1 MSFLDT
7 IILHK
12 ILPKFWNWIA
22 ERDLVKLFQNVL
34 ATKGFHFL
42 KYCLTAERMSLK
54 YIYEIYY
61 LCSEA
66 IPTEKY
72 FQNVRV
78 FDSFYKFFQ
87 HFQGFMINSPCGW
100 LFLHFAFSLKV
111 VWNIPHPQL
120 SVFVVNATVMVW
132 GIDFLKYLETSIS
145 IC

>member
-12 ILPKFWNWIA
+12 ILRKFWNWIA

-42 KYCLTAERMSLK
+42 KYCLTAERMGLK

-87 HFQGFMINSPCGW
+87 HFQGFMINDPCGW

-111 VWNIPHPQL
+111 V
-120 SVFVVNATVMVW
+120 
-132 GIDFLKYLETSIS
+132 
-145 IC
+145 

>member
-42 KYCLTAERMSLK
+42 KYCLTD
-54 YIYEIYY
+54 EIYY
-61 LCSEA
+61 LRSEA

-87 HFQGFMINSPCGW
+87 HFQGFMINGPCGW